1 MADVTVTLKLTMPEA
16 KALLNAADTGLR
28 VIEALNLVKALGL
41 TESAV
46 NKLRAA
52 AR

>member
-1 MADVTVTLKLTMPEA
+1 MAEQIVTLKLTKPEA
-16 KALLNAADTGLR
+16 LALANAADTGLR
-28 VIEALNLVKALGL
+28 VIEALNLVKNLGL